1 MSEPRTSNGFQPIS
15 ASITSIQERIER
27 IRAEERKRRAEAIE
41 RNGWPETVQC
51 TRCGDTGWVRTGPEA
66 IADLP
71 ADGPAVLMTVCG
83 CDAGDAIQ
91 LERVLVDQ
99 WRSKVPSRFAAYSLE
114 SSPQI
119 QVAEQMRQWI
129 AREPWLSGENA
140 LLFGP
145 TGTGKTGVGIGA
157 IRAAHFAG
165 VSADVIF
172 VSEWLDRQ
180 RPPASD
186 ESGRAAMESAQ
197 RPHLLLI
204 DDLGTQKN
212 SEWVH
217 ERLYL
222 LIDDRYRH
230 ELATIVTTNHVSLES
245 LSLSLGE
252 RATSRLLE
260 QCETFAVSGAD
271 LRTRRREV
279 RT

>member
-1 MSEPRTSNGFQPIS
+1 MSEPRTNGGFQPIG
-15 ASITSIQERIER
+15 AAIVPIRERIDRLRRLDQERRIET
-27 IRAEERKRRAEAIE
+27 IEA
-41 RNGWPETVQC
+41 RGWPETVQC
-51 TRCGDTGWVRTGPEA
+51 LRCGDSGHVWTSPDSSTGA
-66 IADLP
+66 A
-71 ADGPAVLMTVCG
+71 ADGPDATAVCD
-83 CDAGDAIQ
+83 CDAGQRIREQRD
-91 LERVLVDQ
+91 LVDQ
-99 WRSKVPSRFAAYSLE
+99 WRIKVPSRFAGYSLDT
-114 SSPQI
+114 SPQRD
-119 QVAEQMRQWI
+119 VADTMRHWI
-129 AREPWLSGENA
+129 AREPWLSGENV

-145 TGTGKTGVGIGA
+145 TGTGKTGIGIGA

-186 ESGRAAMESAQ
+186 ESGRAAMDSAR
-197 RPHLLLI
+197 RPQLLLI
-204 DDLGTQKN
+204 DDVGTQKN

-230 ELATIVTTNHVSLES
+230 ERATIVTTNHVNLASLAN
-245 LSLSLGE
+245 SLGE

-260 QCETFAVSGAD
+260 QCEAISVDGSD
-271 LRTRRREV
+271 LRTRRQEV